1 MPLGNVTY
9 GTMINSIASTITNS
23 CVNLNTT
30 KYNALPTSIKG
41 GTAVDNVYGKDDYR
55 PHIKIIAS
63 NGVSNL
69 TGRNIAND
77 IKDYIVSGTSTKL
90 KDIYPDDENI
100 TMPKFISFFNNI
112 VSFCVGSMEFVNGN
126 VGGVSASGATIYGD
140 TYLSYKSNIDNT
152 YKYDIQPDVLVRAK
166 TVNDVIE
173 ILRTVL
179 NRNIRCRAVTL
190 SWDLGNV

>member
-77 IKDYIVSGTSTKL
+77 IKDYIVNKNKILIIRIFDKKKRILRIIILYKL
-90 KDIYPDDENI
+90 KNI
-100 TMPKFISFFNNI
+100 LINKHHIINLFSI
-112 VSFCVGSMEFVNGN
+112 
-126 VGGVSASGATIYGD
+126 
-140 TYLSYKSNIDNT
+140 
-152 YKYDIQPDVLVRAK
+152 
-166 TVNDVIE
+166 
-173 ILRTVL
+173 
-179 NRNIRCRAVTL
+179 
-190 SWDLGNV
+190 